1 MKNSIKA
8 WVIWLTMAAMPLSV
22 SSDNSERNNLK
33 NQTNIELSTALQN
46 SIDSMNL
53 YIPPQTMTQATLNYF
68 DEEVKLYKL
77 SPGARSKITSLLN
90 SYFSSHYIFM
100 MNEDWNLEFVIDD
113 KKEFSLMVKNLVNIV
128 IDDIPFFVRR
138 VWVPIFLWSDE
149 TIQRKLDNL
158 DDTFFNLKEKQYKDV
173 VLDYI
178 GWISKRVASSTN
190 WKITVW
196 EYYEWFSQ
204 YYPNKNWKHILEEL
218 NRSGQAK
225 QDIKNYKYKR

>member
-1 MKNSIKA
+1 MRDSIKA
-8 WVIWLTMAAMPLSV
+8 WVIWLAMAAMPLSV
-22 SSDNSERNNLK
+22 SSDNSEKNNLK
-33 NQTNIELSTALQN
+33 NQTNIELSTALQSN
-46 SIDSMNL
+46 SESAL
-53 YIPPQTMTQATLNYF
+53 SYISPQTMTQATLDYF

-77 SPGARSKITSLLN
+77 SPEARTKITSLLN

-196 EYYEWFSQ
+196 EYYKWFSQ
-204 YYPNKNWKHILEEL
+204 YYPNKNWGHILEEL

>member
-1 MKNSIKA
+1 MKDSIKA
-8 WVIWLTMAAMPLSV
+8 WVIWLAMAAIPLSV
-22 SSDNSERNNLK
+22 SSDNSEKNNLK

-53 YIPPQTMTQATLNYF
+53 YIPPQTMTQATLDYF

-77 SPGARSKITSLLN
+77 SPEARTKITSLLN

-128 IDDIPFFVRR
+128 IDDIPFFVRK
-138 VWVPIFLWSDE
+138 VWVPIFLWSNE

-178 GWISKRVASSTN
+178 GWMSKRVASSTN
-190 WKITVW
+190 WKITVG

>member
-22 SSDNSERNNLK
+22 SSDNFKQNDLK
-33 NQTNIELSTALQN
+33 NQTNIDLSTALQSN
-46 SIDSMNL
+46 SESTVL
-53 YIPPQTMTQATLNYF
+53 YISPQVMTQATLDYF

-77 SPGARSKITSLLN
+77 SPEARTKITSLLN
-90 SYFSSHYIFM
+90 SYFCSHYIFA
-100 MNEDWNLEFVIDD
+100 MNENWNLEFVIDD

-196 EYYEWFSQ
+196 DYYEGFSQ

-218 NRSGQAK
+218 THSGQK
-225 QDIKNYKYKR
+225 NQDLRNYKYKR

>member
-22 SSDNSERNNLK
+22 SSDNIKQNDLK
-33 NQTNIELSTALQN
+33 NQTNIDLSTALQN
-46 SIDSMNL
+46 NSESTIL
-53 YIPPQTMTQATLNYF
+53 YISPQVMTQATLDYF

-77 SPGARSKITSLLN
+77 SPEARTKITSLLN
-90 SYFSSHYIFM
+90 SYFGSHYIFA
-100 MNEDWNLEFVIDD
+100 MNENWNLEFVIDD

-196 EYYEWFSQ
+196 DYYEGFSQ

-218 NRSGQAK
+218 THSGQK
-225 QDIKNYKYKR
+225 NQDLRNYKYKR

>member
-8 WVIWLTMAAMPLSV
+8 WVIWVAMAAIPLSV
-22 SSDNSERNNLK
+22 SSDNIKQNDLK
-33 NQTNIELSTALQN
+33 NQTNIDLSTALQN
-46 SIDSMNL
+46 YSESTVL
-53 YIPPQTMTQATLNYF
+53 YISPQVMTQATLDYF

-77 SPGARSKITSLLN
+77 STEARTKITSLLN
-90 SYFSSHYIFM
+90 SYFGSHYIFA
-100 MNEDWNLEFVIDD
+100 MNENWNLEFVIDD

-128 IDDIPFFVRR
+128 IDDIPFFVRK
-138 VWVPIFLWSDE
+138 VWVPIFLWSNE

-196 EYYEWFSQ
+196 DYYEGFSQ

-218 NRSGQAK
+218 THSGQK
-225 QDIKNYKYKR
+225 NQDLRNYKYKR